1 MSSTG
6 PSTSRPRAR
15 REPPLSVR
23 APAPTV
29 RGQASGARR
38 AARLACPLALLLAA
52 VLAAAPAASAAT
64 WVGYPEL
71 LAQVRSG
78 PLIRAIIN
86 PARGDVEIK
95 FRNLD
100 EWHAFYPRAQQAELQ
115 RLLAARH
122 IRVLYVPRHQAHRP
136 PPASVHHHL
145 RYYAAGALVLLGLI
159 GGGVY
164 LRSRRRTR

>member
-15 REPPLSVR
+15 REPRRCAGALPPTRRRRPRGVR
-23 APAPTV
+23 CA
-29 RGQASGARR
+29 ARR
-38 AARLACPLALLLAA
+38 ACALALLLAGL
-52 VLAAAPAASAAT
+52 LAAVPSASAAT
-64 WVGYPEL
+64 WVSYPEL

-122 IRVLYVPRHQAHRP
+122 IRVLYVPRHQVHRP
-136 PPASVHHHL
+136 PAAAVHHHL
-145 RYYAAGALVLLGLI
+145 RYYAAGAVVLLGLL
-159 GGGVY
+159 GGGIY
-164 LRSRRRTR
+164 LRSRRRAR